1 VKLVSTILKWG
12 AVIIG
17 LALVGVLLGWLGS
30 RGSAAKLAA
39 SGDGPAP
46 LDFQPADGGPG
57 LVEHRPKLPLLPQ
70 TNLATPTVGMGVS
83 DLITNWEDRVEEV
96 LSSDVSEAEKAKK
109 LFAMFPRLPEDGQ
122 VEVAQHLSNLVA
134 NPDYA
139 PLGQML
145 TNSSMPEAV
154 LDVLMSDVLNRPNSV
169 KLPLLLSVA
178 RNDSHAKASEA
189 KDLLELYLEQDYANN
204 WTQWQAQMEQ
214 WLKANPD

>member
-1 VKLVSTILKWG
+1 
-12 AVIIG
+12 
-17 LALVGVLLGWLGS
+17 
-30 RGSAAKLAA
+30 
-39 SGDGPAP
+39 
-46 LDFQPADGGPG
+46 
-57 LVEHRPKLPLLPQ
+57 
-70 TNLATPTVGMGVS
+70 
-83 DLITNWEDRVEEV
+83 
-96 LSSDVSEAEKAKK
+96 
-109 LFAMFPRLPEDGQ
+109 

-178 RNDSHAKASEA
+178 RNDGHAKASEA

-204 WTQWQAQMEQ
+204 WTQWQARMEQ